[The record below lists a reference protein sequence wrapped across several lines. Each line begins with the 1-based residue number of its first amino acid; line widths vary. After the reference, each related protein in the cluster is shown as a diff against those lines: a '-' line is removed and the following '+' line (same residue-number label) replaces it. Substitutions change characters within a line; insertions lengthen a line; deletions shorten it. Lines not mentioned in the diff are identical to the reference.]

1 MLMINNER
9 IDQRNIFGEEIA
21 GIGQVDMGEM
31 MTRYGKEE
39 AARLM
44 EEIIK
49 NNEIIIK
56 TQKQLE
62 GLLVEVEK
70 KKQQEDREM
79 ERRREKEQEEMD
91 RWMEECRK
99 RNEKEKEEKEE
110 KRRIDEEWKRIEN
123 MRRRKEKKAEKEWR

>member
-1 MLMINNER
+1 MLTINNER
-9 IDQRNIFGEEIA
+9 IDQRNIFDEEMA

-31 MTRYGKEE
+31 TMRYGEEE

-49 NNEIIIK
+49 
-56 TQKQLE
+56 TQKQLK

-70 KKQQEDREM
+70 KKWQEDREM
-79 ERRREKEQEEMD
+79 ERRRERKQEKTD

-99 RNEKEKEEKEE
+99 RNEKEREEKEE
-110 KRRIDEEWKRIEN
+110 KRRVDKEWRRVERMRIKEE
-123 MRRRKEKKAEKEWR
+123 RKVEKEWRR